1 MPCIFRSFK
10 WPELSNNSL
19 TENIAMTTPVKRLP
33 FEEILVKKGLILERE
48 KDTLLETA
56 KTSNQ
61 TLSSLLLERGTLT
74 ENSMGQILA
83 DQYGLPWNDL
93 QEFRIPA
100 GLMESIPVELM
111 HRYEFVP
118 MDKEGDVLT
127 IAIAKPQDLRM
138 IDELEHQLGFELQL
152 VVSSKSAILDALSNS
167 EGNSQVLTRIKAEL
181 DPVLIKEDEKGE
193 EILSVERITQD
204 LSPVVKL
211 VNTIILTALQK
222 QASDIHIEPTD
233 KSVDVKFR
241 IDGVL
246 YLAMEPFDTG
256 IHPSLISRLKIMSE
270 LDIAE
275 RRTPQDGRFKLL
287 LNQRTIDFRVSILP
301 SVYGESVVIR
311 ILDKQHVSAGVQGLR
326 LEALGYTGEDL
337 RRFRRAI
344 TRPYGMV
351 LVTGPTGSG
360 KTTTLYAALNEVHSD
375 EDKIITIE
383 DPVEYQLKG
392 IVQIPVNE
400 KKGLT
405 FARGL
410 RSILRH
416 DPDKIMVG
424 EIRDLETAQ
433 IAIQSALTG
442 HLVFTTVHANN
453 AFDVLS
459 RFVNMGI
466 ESYNF
471 VASLSC
477 ILAQRLVRSICLHCR
492 VPVEIDPAQCQESGI
507 EYDNVKHH
515 TFFEGKGCNECN
527 GLGFRGRKA
536 ITEFL
541 DMPDSIKEMVL
552 SGKSSSE
559 IRVTAIAQGMT
570 SLRQAALEKVFR
582 GETTLKEAN
591 RVTPVEEVL

>member
-1 MPCIFRSFK
+1 MSFEGLLVRK
-10 WPELSNNSL
+10 GVLS
-19 TENIAMTTPVKRLP
+19 E
-33 FEEILVKKGLILERE
+33 EEIRILQEE
-48 KDTLLETA
+48 A
-56 KTSNQ
+56 KQSHR
-61 TLSSLLLERGTLT
+61 TLSALLLERGTIT
-74 ENSMGQILA
+74 EGSLGQLLA
-83 DQYGLPWNDL
+83 EQFGLPWHEL
-93 QEFRIPA
+93 QDFRVPSS
-100 GLMESIPVELM
+100 LMQLIPVELM
-111 HRYEFVP
+111 HRYGFVP
-118 MDKEGDVLT
+118 MDHEEDTLT
-127 IAIAKPQDLRM
+127 IAVSDPQNLRM
-138 IDELEHQLGFELQL
+138 IDELEHQLGYELRL
-152 VVSSKSAILDALSNS
+152 VVTSVSAIQEALSNS

-193 EILSVERITQD
+193 EVLSVERITQD
-204 LSPVVKL
+204 QSPVVKL

-222 QASDIHIEPTD
+222 HASDIHIEPSEQ
-233 KSVDVKFR
+233 SVEVKFR

-246 YLAMEPFDTG
+246 YLAMDPFDPG
-256 IHPSLISRLKIMSE
+256 IHGSLISRLKIMSE

-275 RRTPQDGRFKLL
+275 RRIPQDGRFKLL
-287 LNQRTIDFRVSILP
+287 VNRRTIDFRVSILP

-337 RRFRRAI
+337 ARFRRAI
-344 TRPYGMV
+344 IRPYGMV

-453 AFDVLS
+453 AFDVIS

-466 ESYNF
+466 EPYNF

-477 ILAQRLVRSICLHCR
+477 ILAQRLVRSLCPTCR
-492 VPVEIDPAQCQESGI
+492 VPVHIDPEQCRESGI
-507 EYDNVKHH
+507 DYDTVKHK

-541 DMPDSIKEMVL
+541 DMTDSMKEMIL
-552 SGKSSSE
+552 HGKSSSE
-559 IRVTAIAQGMT
+559 IRVAAMAQGMT
-570 SLRQAALEKVFR
+570 SLRQAAMDKVLK
-582 GETTLKEAN
+582 GETTLKEIN
-591 RVTPVEEVL
+591 RVTPIEEVG

>member
-1 MPCIFRSFK
+1 
-10 WPELSNNSL
+10 
-19 TENIAMTTPVKRLP
+19 MTTPVKRMP
-33 FEEILVKKGLILERE
+33 FEEILVKKGLILDQD
-48 KDTLLETA
+48 KDILLETSKA
-56 KTSNQ
+56 SNQ
-61 TLSSLLLERGTLT
+61 SIASILLERGTLT
-74 ENSMGQILA
+74 EDSVGQTLA

-93 QEFRIPA
+93 QDFRVPTP
-100 GLMESIPVELM
+100 LMESIPVELM

-118 MDKEGDVLT
+118 MDQEDDVLT
-127 IAIAKPQDLRM
+127 IAIAQPQNLRM
-138 IDELEHQLGFELQL
+138 IDELEHQLGHELRL
-152 VVSSKSAILDALSNS
+152 VVSTKSSILKALDNS

-181 DPVLIKEDEKGE
+181 DPVLIKENETGDEV
-193 EILSVERITQD
+193 LSVESITQD
-204 LSPVVKL
+204 QSPVVKL

-222 QASDIHIEPTD
+222 QASDIHLEPTERA
-233 KSVDVKFR
+233 VEVKFR

-246 YLAMEPFDTG
+246 YLAMDPFDIG
-256 IHPSLISRLKIMSE
+256 LHPSLISRIKIMSE

-275 RRTPQDGRFKLL
+275 RRTPQDGRFKLR
-287 LNQRTIDFRVSILP
+287 LNQRTIDFRISILP
-301 SVYGESVVIR
+301 SVYGESIVIR
-311 ILDKQHVSAGVQGLR
+311 ILDKQAVSNGVQGIR

-337 RRFRRAI
+337 LRFRRAI
-344 TRPYGMV
+344 TRPYGMI

-360 KTTTLYAALNEVHSD
+360 KTTTLYAALNEVHTA

-383 DPVEYQLKG
+383 DPVEYQLSG

-453 AFDVLS
+453 AFDVIS

-466 ESYNF
+466 ESYNV

-477 ILAQRLVRSICLHCR
+477 ILAQRLVRSICPSCR
-492 VPVEIDPAQCQESGI
+492 VPIEIHPEQCRESGI
-507 EYDNVKHH
+507 DYETVKHQ
-515 TFFEGKGCNECN
+515 TFFEGKGCNDCN
-527 GLGFRGRKA
+527 GLGFKGRQA

-541 DMPDSIKEMVL
+541 DMTDSIKEMIL
-552 SGKSSSE
+552 AGKSSSE
-559 IRVTAIAQGMT
+559 IRVAAMAQGMT
-570 SLRQAALEKVFR
+570 SLRQAALRKVFR
-582 GETTLKEAN
+582 GESTLKEIN
-591 RVTPVEEVL
+591 RVTPIEDIV

>member
-1 MPCIFRSFK
+1 
-10 WPELSNNSL
+10 
-19 TENIAMTTPVKRLP
+19 MTTPVKRMP
-33 FEEILVKKGLILERE
+33 FEDLLVAKGLILERE
-48 KDTLLETA
+48 KDTLVETA
-56 KTSNQ
+56 RTTNQ
-61 TLSSLLLERGTLT
+61 PIAAILLERGTLT
-74 ENSMGQILA
+74 DNMIGQVLA

-93 QEFRIPA
+93 KEFRIPGA
-100 GLMESIPVELM
+100 LMESIPVELM

-118 MDKEGDVLT
+118 MEQEDQVLT

-138 IDELEHQLGFELQL
+138 IDELEHQLGFELRL
-152 VVSSKSAILDALSNS
+152 VVSSQTAILEALSNS

-193 EILSVERITQD
+193 EVLSVERITQD

-222 QASDIHIEPTD
+222 HASDIHIEPTD
-233 KSVDVKFR
+233 RTVEVKFR

-246 YLAMEPFDTG
+246 YLAMDPFDTG

-311 ILDKQHVSAGVQGLR
+311 ILDKQHLSAGVQGLR

-344 TRPYGMV
+344 SRPYGMV

-360 KTTTLYAALNEVHSD
+360 KTTTLYAAINEVHSE

-453 AFDVLS
+453 AFDVIS

-466 ESYNF
+466 EAYNF

-477 ILAQRLVRSICLHCR
+477 ILAQRLVRSICPTCR
-492 VPVEIDPAQCQESGI
+492 VPVQIHPEQCQESGI
-507 EYDNVKHH
+507 DYETVKHL
-515 TFFEGKGCNECN
+515 TFFEGKGCNECH

-541 DMPDSIKEMVL
+541 DMTDSIKEMIL
-552 SGKSSSE
+552 HEKSTSE
-559 IRVTAIAQGMT
+559 IRTAAMAQGMT
-570 SLRQAALEKVFR
+570 TLRQAALEKVFR
-582 GETTLKEAN
+582 GETTLKEIN
-591 RVTPVEEVL
+591 RVTPIEDA

>member
-1 MPCIFRSFK
+1 
-10 WPELSNNSL
+10 
-19 TENIAMTTPVKRLP
+19 MTTPVKRMP
-33 FEEILVKKGLILERE
+33 FEDLLVEKGLILERE
-48 KDTLLETA
+48 KNSLVETA
-56 KTSNQ
+56 RSTNQ
-61 TLSSLLLERGTLT
+61 TIATILLERGTLT
-74 ENSMGQILA
+74 DDMIGQVLA

-93 QEFRIPA
+93 KEFRIPST
-100 GLMESIPVELM
+100 LMETIPVELM

-118 MDKEGDVLT
+118 MEREDQVLT

-138 IDELEHQLGFELQL
+138 IDELEHQLGFELRL
-152 VVSSKSAILDALSNS
+152 IVSSQTSILEALSNS

-222 QASDIHIEPTD
+222 HASDIHIEPTD
-233 KSVDVKFR
+233 RTVEVKFR

-311 ILDKQHVSAGVQGLR
+311 ILDKQHLSAGVQGLR

-344 TRPYGMV
+344 IRPYGMV

-360 KTTTLYAALNEVHSD
+360 KTTTLYAAINEVHSD

-453 AFDVLS
+453 AYDVIS

-466 ESYNF
+466 EPYNF

-477 ILAQRLVRSICLHCR
+477 ILAQRLVRSICPTCR
-492 VPVEIDPAQCQESGI
+492 VPIQIHPDQCQESGI
-507 EYDNVKHH
+507 VYETVKHL
-515 TFFEGKGCNECN
+515 TFFEGKGCNECH

-541 DMPDSIKEMVL
+541 DMTDSIKEMIL
-552 SGKSSSE
+552 HEKSASE
-559 IRVTAIAQGMT
+559 IRTAAMAQGMT
-570 SLRQAALEKVFR
+570 TLRQAALEKVFR
-582 GETTLKEAN
+582 GETTLKEIN
-591 RVTPVEEVL
+591 RVTPVEDM

>member
-1 MPCIFRSFK
+1 
-10 WPELSNNSL
+10 
-19 TENIAMTTPVKRLP
+19 MTTPVKRLP
-33 FEEILVKKGLILERE
+33 FEELLVKKGLILERE
-48 KDTLLETA
+48 KESLLETVRS
-56 KTSNQ
+56 SNQ
-61 TLSSLLLERGTLT
+61 SIDEILLERGTLT
-74 ENSMGQILA
+74 EDVIGQVLA
-83 DQYGLPWNDL
+83 DQYGLPWNAL
-93 QEFRIPA
+93 QEFRVPSS
-100 GLMESIPVELM
+100 LMEAIPVELM

-118 MDKEGDVLT
+118 MEKEDQILT

-138 IDELEHQLGFELQL
+138 IDELEHQLGYELQL
-152 VVSSKSAILDALSNS
+152 VVSSKPAILEVLSNS

-193 EILSVERITQD
+193 EVLSVERITQD
-204 LSPVVKL
+204 QSPVVKL
-211 VNTIILTALQK
+211 ANTIILTALQK
-222 QASDIHIEPTD
+222 HASDIHVEPTD
-233 KSVDVKFR
+233 RAVEIKFR

-246 YLAMEPFDTG
+246 YLAMDPFDMG
-256 IHPSLISRLKIMSE
+256 IHSSLISRLKIMSE

-311 ILDKQHVSAGVQGLR
+311 ILDKQHISAGVQGLR

-344 TRPYGMV
+344 IRPYGMV

-360 KTTTLYAALNEVHSD
+360 KTTTLYAAINEVHTT

-453 AFDVLS
+453 AFDVIG

-466 ESYNF
+466 EPYNF

-477 ILAQRLVRSICLHCR
+477 ILAQRLVRSICPSCR
-492 VPVEIDPAQCQESGI
+492 VPIQIHPEQCLEAGIDYES
-507 EYDNVKHH
+507 VKHK
-515 TFFEGKGCNECN
+515 TFFEGKGCNDCH

-541 DMPDSIKEMVL
+541 DMTDSIKEMVL
-552 SGKSSSE
+552 NGKSASE
-559 IRVTAIAQGMT
+559 IRIAAMAQGMT
-570 SLRQAALEKVFR
+570 TLRQAALEKVYR
-582 GETTLKEAN
+582 GESTLKEIN
-591 RVTPVEEVL
+591 RVTPVEDLT

>member
-1 MPCIFRSFK
+1 
-10 WPELSNNSL
+10 
-19 TENIAMTTPVKRLP
+19 MTTPVKRMP
-33 FEEILVKKGLILERE
+33 FEDLLVEKGLILERE
-48 KDTLLETA
+48 KDTLVETA
-56 KTSNQ
+56 RSTNQ
-61 TLSSLLLERGTLT
+61 TIATILLERGTLT
-74 ENSMGQILA
+74 DDMIGQVLA
-83 DQYGLPWNDL
+83 EQYGLPWNDL
-93 QEFRIPA
+93 KEFRIPTA
-100 GLMESIPVELM
+100 LMESIPVELM

-118 MDKEGDVLT
+118 MEQEDQVLT

-138 IDELEHQLGFELQL
+138 IDELEHQLGFELRL
-152 VVSSKSAILDALSNS
+152 VVSSKPAILEALSNS

-193 EILSVERITQD
+193 EVLSVERITQD

-222 QASDIHIEPTD
+222 HASDIHIEPTD
-233 KSVDVKFR
+233 RTVEVKFR

-246 YLAMEPFDTG
+246 YLAMDPFDTG

-301 SVYGESVVIR
+301 SVFGESVVIR

-360 KTTTLYAALNEVHSD
+360 KTTTLYAAINEVHSD

-453 AFDVLS
+453 AFDVIS

-477 ILAQRLVRSICLHCR
+477 ILAQRLVRSICPTCR
-492 VPVEIDPAQCQESGI
+492 VPVQIHPDQCQESGI
-507 EYDNVKHH
+507 DYQTVKHL
-515 TFFEGKGCNECN
+515 TFFEGKGCNECH

-541 DMPDSIKEMVL
+541 DMTDSIKEMIL
-552 SGKSSSE
+552 NEKSASE
-559 IRVTAIAQGMT
+559 IRVAAMAQGMT
-570 SLRQAALEKVFR
+570 TLRQAAIEKVFR
-582 GETTLKEAN
+582 GETTLKEIN
-591 RVTPVEEVL
+591 RVTPIEDM

>member
-1 MPCIFRSFK
+1 
-10 WPELSNNSL
+10 
-19 TENIAMTTPVKRLP
+19 MTTPVKRTAFDEL
-33 FEEILVKKGLILERE
+33 LVKKGLVSERE
-48 KDTLLETA
+48 KDNLQEA
-56 KTSNQ
+56 ARASNQ
-61 TLSSLLLERGTLT
+61 TLTALLLERGTLT
-74 ENSMGQILA
+74 DKMIGQVLA
-83 DQYGLPWNDL
+83 DQYGLPWHDL
-93 QEFRIPA
+93 HEFRVPTS
-100 GLMESIPVELM
+100 LMKTIPVELM
-111 HRYEFVP
+111 HRYGFVP
-118 MDKEGDVLT
+118 IDQEDDVLV
-127 IAIAKPQDLRM
+127 IAISDPQNLRM
-138 IDELEHQLGFELQL
+138 IDELEHQLGFELRL
-152 VVSSKSAILDALSNS
+152 VVSSKSAIEKALGNS

-193 EILSVERITQD
+193 EVLSVERITQD

-211 VNTIILTALQK
+211 VNTIILTALGK
-222 QASDIHIEPTD
+222 QASDIHIEPTER
-233 KSVDVKFR
+233 SVEVKFR

-246 YLAMEPFDTG
+246 YLAMDPFDSG
-256 IHPSLISRLKIMSE
+256 IHSSLISRLKIMSE

-275 RRTPQDGRFKLL
+275 RRIPQDGRFKLL
-287 LNQRTIDFRVSILP
+287 VNQRTIDFRVSILP

-337 RRFRRAI
+337 ARFRRAI
-344 TRPYGMV
+344 TRPYGMI

-453 AFDVLS
+453 AFDVIS

-466 ESYNF
+466 EPYNF

-477 ILAQRLVRSICLHCR
+477 ILAQRLVRSICQACK
-492 VPVEIDPAQCQESGI
+492 VPVHISPEQCRESGI
-507 EYDNVKHH
+507 EYDQVKQY
-515 TFFEGKGCNECN
+515 TFFEGKGCQDCN

-541 DMPDSIKEMVL
+541 DMTDSIKEMIL
-552 SGKSSSE
+552 HEKSSSE
-559 IRVTAIAQGMT
+559 IRVAAIAQGLT
-570 SLRQAALEKVFR
+570 SLRQAALEMVFR
-582 GETTLKEAN
+582 GETTLKEIN
-591 RVTPVEEVL
+591 RVTPVEES